1 MKNKS
6 ILITAPSGA
15 GKTTL
20 VKMLLDE
27 FPNFKFSVSA
37 TTRSPRISEED
48 GKDYFFIDNA
58 AFEDKIKKEDFLEW
72 EEVYNGT
79 KYGTLKS
86 EVEKIWKK
94 NQVAV
99 FDIDIMG
106 ALKIKKLLCQD
117 ILSIFIAPPN
127 FETLEKR
134 LRGRKTETED
144 KLQTRVNKAKDEM
157 KFENFFDH
165 KIINDDIEV
174 AYFQLKE
181 KVMNFLEK

>member
-1 MKNKS
+1 
-6 ILITAPSGA
+6 
-15 GKTTL
+15 
-20 VKMLLDE
+20 MLLDE

-48 GKDYFFIDNA
+48 GKDYFFIDSQ
-58 AFEDKIKKEDFLEW
+58 AFEEKIKKEDFLEW

-134 LRGRKTETED
+134 LRGRKTETEE
-144 KLQTRVNKAKDEM
+144 KIQTRINKAKDEM

-174 AYFQLKE
+174 AFFQLKE

>member
-1 MKNKS
+1 
-6 ILITAPSGA
+6 
-15 GKTTL
+15 
-20 VKMLLDE
+20 
-27 FPNFKFSVSA
+27 
-37 TTRSPRISEED
+37 
-48 GKDYFFIDNA
+48 
-58 AFEDKIKKEDFLEW
+58 
-72 EEVYNGT
+72 
-79 KYGTLKS
+79 
-86 EVEKIWKK
+86 
-94 NQVAV
+94 
-99 FDIDIMG
+99 MG
-106 ALKIKKLLCQD
+106 ALKIKKLLCQE

-144 KLQTRVNKAKDEM
+144 KIQTRVNKAKDEM